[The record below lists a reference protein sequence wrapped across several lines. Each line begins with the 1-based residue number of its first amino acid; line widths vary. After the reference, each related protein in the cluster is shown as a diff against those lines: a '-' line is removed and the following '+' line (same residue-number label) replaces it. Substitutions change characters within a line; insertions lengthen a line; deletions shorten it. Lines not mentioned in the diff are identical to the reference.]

1 MVGDIV
7 IPPKLLYNEYDGGLA
22 ELTRLDKEVLGTFIV
37 TDYENNP
44 NKDCEVAGY
53 ITLEVGEAG
62 SVEGTEEADEILN
75 EFSERGDTSHRY
87 FHTHPLGA
95 LEVEGANLD
104 QASQSD
110 VESWVENKE
119 YHEDDHWWHM
129 IVYNSP
135 RPNKMVGTKAVQDS
149 DWDIK
154 YSKWDRDGDEWYEV
168 GGEAYQELM
177 DMGLEEI
184 DPYEHARKVA

>member
-7 IPPKLLYNEYDGGLA
+7 IPPKLLDNEYDGGLA

-37 TDYENNP
+37 TDYESDP
-44 NKDCEVAGY
+44 DRDCGVAGY

-135 RPNKMVGTKAVQDS
+135 QPNKKVATKALQDS
-149 DWDIK
+149 NWEIK
-154 YSKWDRDGDEWYEV
+154 YSDWSRNDEEWYEV